1 MASTTSAE
9 LYHFKV
15 APVLGVAV
23 SGTALALR
31 QYSTAGAVGATGT
44 LFTVTVTRVRWLSHR
59 VVGFFWLTQYDV
71 VPRVAVDG
79 VGAVEDAVPPVAAV
93 YQSRSKVVGLAVAVR
108 AVATSPMQ

>member
-1 MASTTSAE
+1 MGSTTSAE

-15 APVLGVAV
+15 APVPAVAV
-23 SGTALALR
+23 NGDAGALR
-31 QYSTAGAVGATGT
+31 QYCTEGAVGARGT

-71 VPRVAVDG
+71 APRVVVDG